1 MQSYQDFFRAL
12 ENLGTEQGLE
22 IDSRFHYKGGGPAQL
37 RDHILRSDDREIF
50 ASLIACLFG
59 TKNSTRGTVRA
70 GKEAKYSEA
79 VKMLLDRAQ
88 KYFEMMKKLVA
99 LASLVSLN
107 TMTAFFPETALVAKN
122 A

>member
-79 VKMLLDRAQ
+79 VKML
-88 KYFEMMKKLVA
+88 MKKLVA